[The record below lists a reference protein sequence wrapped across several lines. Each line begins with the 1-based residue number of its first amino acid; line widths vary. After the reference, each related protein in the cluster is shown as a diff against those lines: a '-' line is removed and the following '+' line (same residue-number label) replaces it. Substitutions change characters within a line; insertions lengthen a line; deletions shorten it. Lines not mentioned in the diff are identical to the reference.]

1 MFPPANEGPGSA
13 GRVHFGHRTEDGE
26 TMSHR
31 RATGER
37 ITLQD
42 VASAIGVSS
51 ITVSRALRE
60 PDLVSAP
67 LREKILHQ
75 VEEMGYVPDL
85 AARALASRH
94 SGVIGVLAPALTS
107 HAHLSIMRGIEERVR
122 ESSLRIQY
130 ADTRQDPEEE
140 RRQLRLFLSQRPAGI
155 LLSGLQHRDET
166 LQLLER
172 APCPVVQIVDLHLM
186 PSGMAVGVNHCDA
199 SASAI
204 RHLISCGYRRIG
216 LIGGTRDVRSERRYE
231 GYCLAM
237 QQAGLADPALAASED
252 AFTSVQL
259 GCELLRRLIAQA
271 PDLDCVFCQNDDLA
285 LGALFEAQRL
295 GLPVPDFGICG
306 YNDLGFSAYCE
317 PALTTVQVPR
327 FEMGYRAIDLLIRAV
342 NGEQP
347 PAAPIDLGFRIIERG
362 TTRRI

>member
-1 MFPPANEGPGSA
+1 MPNRRA
-13 GRVHFGHRTEDGE
+13 RTE
-26 TMSHR
+26 R
-31 RATGER
+31 V
-37 ITLQD
+37 TLRD
-42 VASAIGVSS
+42 VATAIGVSS

-60 PDLVSAP
+60 PEIVSQP
-67 LREKILHQ
+67 LREKILQQ
-75 VEEMGYVPDL
+75 VEKMGYVPDL

-107 HAHLSIMRGIEERVR
+107 HAHLSIMRGIEDRVR
-122 ESSLRIQY
+122 ESNLRIQY

-140 RRQLRLFLSQRPAGI
+140 RRQLRLFLSQHPAGI
-155 LLSGLQHRDET
+155 LLSGLHHLDGT
-166 LQLLER
+166 HDLLSR
-172 APCPVVQIVDLHLM
+172 PSCPVVQIVDLHMM
-186 PSGMAVGVNHCDA
+186 PTGMAVGINHRDA
-199 SASAI
+199 SATAI

-216 LIGGTRDVRSERRYE
+216 LIGGTRDIRSERRQE
-231 GYCLAM
+231 GYSQAM
-237 QQAGLADPALAASED
+237 QEAGLADPLLMAWED

-259 GCELLRRLIAQA
+259 GCQLLQRLKAQV

-295 GLPVPDFGICG
+295 GLQVPDFGICG

-342 NGEQP
+342 NGEP
-347 PAAPIDLGFRIIERG
+347 PPTAPIDLGFEIVERG
-362 TTRRI
+362 TTRRRS